1 MKIAVV
7 TAAIGTALPVE
18 QTVFEGVDY
27 HAFIDFQSE
36 HELPGE
42 TMWSLHTAGEWSID
56 HYFRDRRHAKI
67 YKILPQF
74 FLFADY
80 I

>member
-36 HELPGE
+36 H
-42 TMWSLHTAGEWSID
+42 
-56 HYFRDRRHAKI
+56 
-67 YKILPQF
+67 
-74 FLFADY
+74 
-80 I
+80 